1 MHYYLFFIKQKKI
14 KKYIDFT
21 IFILPLEKLIFWYIK
36 IIKKKKKKIIIII
49 FFLLKENE
57 KKVNTF
63 LWNKNKSNIKHQL
76 YLKSFC

>member
-36 IIKKKKKKIIIII
+36 IIKKKKKKFILYI
-49 FFLLKENE
+49 FFIKRKW
-57 KKVNTF
+57 KKSKYF
-63 LWNKNKSNIKHQL
+63 FMKQKQIK
-76 YLKSFC
+76 Y